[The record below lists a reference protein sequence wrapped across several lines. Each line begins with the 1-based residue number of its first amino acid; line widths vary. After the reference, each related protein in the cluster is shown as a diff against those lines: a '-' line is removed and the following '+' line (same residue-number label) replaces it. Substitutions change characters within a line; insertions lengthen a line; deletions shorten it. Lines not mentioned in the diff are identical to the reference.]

1 MPFAHLFK
9 MCEGRTTKIARLGD
23 NMPDR
28 DTRSERLR
36 VTCQK
41 GRQGFEKRTNMW
53 IIIWEM
59 DIHEMMSIV

>member
-36 VTCQK
+36 VNMSEREARFRK
-41 GRQGFEKRTNMW
+41 GNQHVDNYMGNGY
-53 IIIWEM
+53 
-59 DIHEMMSIV
+59 S